1 MNKEELKALVEVD
14 ILCRDNKII
23 KEVKDLFFKNLGV
36 YPDKVFSEI
45 VVVPKKDSYGKPMKG
60 YKCTLDGVSFYLVRY
75 WNWEYATAEI
85 YQSVVTKISTSKKR
99 FLRKDVFEEKTHEEL
114 HIVKRLADIII

>member
-1 MNKEELKALVEVD
+1 MNKEELKTLVNID
-14 ILCRDNKII
+14 IFCRDNKII
-23 KEVKDLFFKNLGV
+23 KDIGKLFFEKLGV
-36 YPDKVFSEI
+36 YPDKVFPEL
-45 VVVPKKDSYGKPMKG
+45 VVLPEKDIYRQG
-60 YKCTLDGVSFYLVRY
+60 YKCTLDGVSFYLVRC
-75 WNWEYATAEI
+75 WGWEGATAEI